1 MVGPIFGNPD
11 MGRNYIVQDCVYAV
25 ILNDA
30 GEVAVA
36 RTPKGVVLIGGGVER
51 GESERDALHREAY
64 EESGYRIDIRNRLG
78 IASQYVSNFTKG
90 RFRLKR
96 GVFFLC
102 EFTERLGPPVEPDHE
117 LIWLAYDDAHQ
128 KLIRPFH
135 RWALEVGFAGE
146 QESP

>member
-11 MGRNYIVQDCVYAV
+11 MGRSYAVQDCVYAV

-36 RTPKGVVLIGGGVER
+36 RTPKGIVLIGGGVER
-51 GESERDALHREAY
+51 GESERDALQREAY
-64 EESGYRIDIRNRLG
+64 EESGYRIEIRSRLG
-78 IASQYVSNFTKG
+78 FASQYVNNFSKG

-102 EFTERLGPPVEPDHE
+102 DFGECLGPPLEPDHE
-117 LIWLAYDDAHQ
+117 LIWLPYEDAHQ

-135 RWALEVGFAGE
+135 RWALEVGQPFRS
-146 QESP
+146 QY

>member
-1 MVGPIFGNPD
+1 
-11 MGRNYIVQDCVYAV
+11 MGRSYAVQDCVYAV

-36 RTPKGVVLIGGGVER
+36 RTPKGIVLIGGGVER

-64 EESGYRIDIRNRLG
+64 EESGYRIEIRSRLG
-78 IASQYVSNFTKG
+78 FASQYVNNFSKG

-102 EFTERLGPPVEPDHE
+102 DFGECLGPPLEPDHE
-117 LIWLAYDDAHQ
+117 LIWLPYEDAHQ

-135 RWALEVGFAGE
+135 RWALEVGQPFRS
-146 QESP
+146 QY

>member
-11 MGRNYIVQDCVYAV
+11 MGRSYAVQDCVYAV

-36 RTPKGVVLIGGGVER
+36 RTPKGIVLIGGGVER

-64 EESGYRIDIRNRLG
+64 EESGYRIEIRSRLG
-78 IASQYVSNFTKG
+78 FASQYVNNFSKG

-102 EFTERLGPPVEPDHE
+102 DFGECLGPPLELDHE
-117 LIWLAYDDAHQ
+117 LIWLPYEDAHQ

-135 RWALEVGFAGE
+135 RWALEVGQPFRS
-146 QESP
+146 QY

>member
-25 ILNDA
+25 ILNDG

-36 RTPKGVVLIGGGVER
+36 RTPKGLVLIGGGVER

-64 EESGYRIDIRNRLG
+64 EESGYKIDIRNRLG
-78 IASQYVSNFTKG
+78 IASQYVNNFAKG

-102 EFTERLGPPVEPDHE
+102 NFAERLGPPVEPDHE
-117 LIWLAYDDAHQ
+117 LIWLSYNEAHRQ
-128 KLIRPFH
+128 LIRPFH
-135 RWALEVGFAGE
+135 QWALEIGVMGE
-146 QESP
+146 QASS